1 MNAYSDT
8 AIVSRTNHDKDAVK
22 ASRGAARAFLAAA
35 EADESLTMK
44 LAEADGE
51 MTRILA
57 IAAEAGY
64 VCTARELLAAY
75 EDFARAAANASIQ
88 DFGYPVIYMGLS
100 APSDLSHAMVYLS
113 LRSS

>member
-1 MNAYSDT
+1 MNSYFET
-8 AIVSRTNHDKDAVK
+8 TIVSRTNHGKIAAK
-22 ASRGAARAFLAAA
+22 ASRGDARAFLAAV
-35 EADESLTMK
+35 EADGDLTMK
-44 LAEADGE
+44 LAEADGD
-51 MTRILA
+51 MTSVLA

>member
-1 MNAYSDT
+1 MNAYIENT
-8 AIVSRTNHDKDAVK
+8 IVSRTNHDKGGVK
-22 ASRGAARAFLAAA
+22 ASSGAARAFLAAA
-35 EADESLTMK
+35 EADDNLTMK
-44 LAEADGE
+44 LSEADGE

-64 VCTARELLAAY
+64 VCTSRELLAAY

-88 DFGYPVIYMGLS
+88 DFGYPFIYLGLR
-100 APSDLSHAMVYLS
+100 APSDLSHAMVYLT